1 MPPRSNRPGGNHAGS
16 NHFLRQAHVA
26 RARLSGARWAEGGG
40 VSDAALILVVN
51 ALLGVLGFL
60 GFRASNAVGAI
71 KRLFLA
77 DVPSRSDIDR
87 IFGSTRANWNQR
99 ARAAQYVIGWSTRIQ
114 PRAEGDCVRAFDRKT
129 GRGVSLQPFYFQ
141 ADSPPETVSFHHYFP
156 VGQLTLDERFK
167 SRIESRARAGLGSSY
182 GVTVRISRT
191 PDGKFDVFTVSIAKA
206 GPARA
211 EEKSCAEAA
220 LADRSDGAAE

>member
-1 MPPRSNRPGGNHAGS
+1 MPSRPQTGGRNERPDS
-16 NHFLRQAHVA
+16 RRREAHVA

-51 ALLGVLGFL
+51 ALLGVVGFL
-60 GFRASNAVGAI
+60 GFRASNAVGGI

-77 DVPSRSDIDR
+77 DIPSRSDIDR

-99 ARAAQYVIGWSTRIQ
+99 ARAAQYVIGWSTSIQ

-141 ADSPPETVSFHHYFP
+141 ADCPPETVSFHHYFP
-156 VGQLTLDERFK
+156 VGQLTLDESFK

-206 GPARA
+206 GPTRA
-211 EEKSCAEAA
+211 EEKPRAEAA
-220 LADRSDGAAE
+220 LADRCDGVAE